1 MGSLIKGAFTNLGWY
16 LRASKA
22 RQKKPADGMR
32 NAAEQAEM
40 NVLDVIK
47 ELPEVILAWHALRIQ
62 DPSRKLGAGEVDVMA
77 LTNKGFV
84 MIEAKHWTGA
94 IRMIEGDIVQE
105 KLQKKRPVFESL
117 EKKAVHLKRCAQTL
131 IQEDALE
138 VITMVALT
146 NSNAKVSD
154 EILQHPRV
162 ATLKSLSEKI
172 NRGFSGHEPLSPHT
186 LNNYSELAACFGT
199 WDTVKYEG
207 GATYIGDLDDQLMP
221 QEWGR
226 EKYRRVEISI
236 AHGFWKTMFSGPK
249 LSIRLTSWDGKVDV
263 ENLTPPLAI
272 KHTSPWEKG
281 GIDGKGHYPVSYL
294 RSITYG
300 FQYDPF
306 GQHHAQRLEMNL
318 QYLTEGPSI
327 STDNKEV
334 QLKRKPND
342 AGRPAR
348 IDYSQKFSPG
358 TLHKGTIVKHLIGD
372 DGGVYA
378 LLVALV
384 ERKVSGR
391 IRIRDLDAVHPDL
404 FDRAYGVGTPL
415 NVRIRSYS
423 GPKKIELHL

>member
-1 MGSLIKGAFTNLGWY
+1 
-16 LRASKA
+16 
-22 RQKKPADGMR
+22 MR
-32 NAAEQAEM
+32 NAAEQAERK
-40 NVLDVIK
+40 VLDVIK

-84 MIEAKHWTGA
+84 LVEVKHWTGA
-94 IRMIEGDIVQE
+94 IQMMDGDIVQE
-105 KLQKKRPVFESL
+105 KLQKKRPVFEPL

-172 NRGFSGHEPLSPHT
+172 NRGFSDHEPLSSHA
-186 LNNYSELAACFGT
+186 LNNYAELAACFGS
-199 WDTVKYEG
+199 WDSVKYAG
-207 GATYIGDLDDQLMP
+207 GATYFGDLDDQLMP
-221 QEWGR
+221 KEWSR
-226 EKYRRVEISI
+226 EKYQGIEISI
-236 AHGFWKTMFSGPK
+236 AHGFWKTIFSGPK
-249 LSIRLTSWDGKVDV
+249 LSIRLTSWDGNVTV
-263 ENLTPPLAI
+263 ENLTPPMVI
-272 KHTSPWEKG
+272 KHTSPWDQG

-294 RSITYG
+294 RTITYG
-300 FQYDPF
+300 FQYDSF
-306 GQHHAQRLEMNL
+306 GQHHAQQLEMNL
-318 QYLTEGPSI
+318 QLPTKEPFN
-327 STDNKEV
+327 STDAKEV
-334 QLKRKPND
+334 QLERKPND
-342 AGRPAR
+342 AGRPSR
-348 IDYSQKFSPG
+348 VDYSQKFSPG

-384 ERKVSGR
+384 ERKVSGL
-391 IRIRDLDAVHPDL
+391 IRVRDLESVHPDL
-404 FDRAYGVGTPL
+404 FDIAYGVGTPL
-415 NVRIRSYS
+415 DVRIRSYT